1 MAKPT
6 KQTELQG
13 SGELIS
19 RIVCQAA
26 VILVLSF
33 TLGLAFNASNPIG
46 IVWSGTSQKKNPPLP
61 PSFSAGT
68 NQPRSA
74 QSLVASSPN
83 GSAPPAVQTGPTPA
97 SRPDVTSV
105 ATIRPNDP
113 SAQVIW
119 SKPPTATTNPAPAM
133 TNATNAV
140 AQAAPPTRYAGAT
153 TWAQT
158 KPLVEAGKAVLID
171 ARPKPVYDAGHIPGA
186 VSLPEGSPVEEFTA
200 LQKKYPA
207 DAHLVVYCSSTSCS
221 VSKRV
226 ADKITQEYG
235 FANVSF
241 MTGGYQEWQ
250 QAELAQK
257 QTTTN
262 DPAIKP

>member
-1 MAKPT
+1 MAKPM
-6 KQTELQG
+6 KRTEMQG

-61 PSFSAGT
+61 TSLSAGT
-68 NQPRSA
+68 NQP

-83 GSAPPAVQTGPTPA
+83 GSAPPAVQTGPASA

-119 SKPPTATTNPAPAM
+119 SKPPTATTNPALA
-133 TNATNAV
+133 TTSATNAV
-140 AQAAPPTRYAGAT
+140 AQAAPPVRYASAT

-158 KPLVEAGKAVLID
+158 KPLAEAGKAILID
-171 ARPKPVYDAGHIPGA
+171 ARPKAAYDAGHIPGA
-186 VSLPEGSPVEEFTA
+186 ISLPEHSPVEEFAA

-221 VSKRV
+221 ISKRV

-235 FANVSF
+235 FTNVSF

-257 QTTTN
+257 QTPTN
-262 DPAIKP
+262 DQAVKP